1 MTLQDQIGQ
10 DIKEAMK
17 AKDTDKLSTLR
28 LLKSALKNKQIDLM
42 REITQEEVEQV
53 IKTQMKQLQDAL
65 SIYEDAG
72 RHESAEQAR
81 QELTVFE
88 RYLPEQLGDEE
99 LEVIVK
105 KAVESSGVSSKEE
118 MGKAMGVA
126 MKDVAGRA
134 DGSRVREI
142 VQRLIATFVFAL
154 GGVSLF
160 VGTAHAALDPM
171 SEEFIISAMRI
182 ARMFLLV
189 LGIVF
194 VVFLI
199 MGGFTYIISSGRN
212 ETQMAATK
220 KVVIGI
226 VGTIV
231 VAVLFSVLSV
241 VLAGK

>member
-81 QELTVFE
+81 QELTVLE